1 MGTTQISLI
10 REHTVAIKP
19 PRALWVSFE
28 LGRPLGVPNDPAFQ
42 TRVLRAALEL
52 MDAES
57 GPVLEDYPED
67 VPPELAGVDFT
78 GMSCPIDLPQPASVE
93 HGSAEDLLQE
103 IRQVAPWYNLA
114 VDQRGRT
121 TVGISDLDIQQAGRF
136 LAGYLDDE
144 ATPAPRG
151 DLTTARLLKLVCED
165 LKAYYSEAASA
176 QPGMS
181 ASIAVEHW
189 LFNETV
195 LGKLLWQ
202 LRNTRTEHEDDE
214 TRFFARRSLIP
225 DRQVQYKGAKAYDP

>member
-1 MGTTQISLI
+1 M
-10 REHTVAIKP
+10 
-19 PRALWVSFE
+19 SFE

-78 GMSCPIDLPQPASVE
+78 GMSCPIDLPQPSSVE
-93 HGSAEDLLQE
+93 HGIVEDLLQE
-103 IRQVAPWYNLA
+103 IQQVAPWYDLA
-114 VDQRGRT
+114 VSQRGRT
-121 TVGISDLDIQQAGRF
+121 TVGISELNMEQAGRF
-136 LAGYLDDE
+136 LAGYIVDE
-144 ATPAPRG
+144 TTPAPRS
-151 DLTTARLLKLVCED
+151 DLTTGRLLKFVCED

-195 LGKLLWQ
+195 LGGLLWQ
-202 LRNTRTEHEDDE
+202 LRDTRTEHEDDE
-214 TRFFARRSLIP
+214 TSYLARRSLIP
-225 DRQVQYKGAKAYDP
+225 DRQIQYKGAKVYHP

>member
-1 MGTTQISLI
+1 MI
-10 REHTVAIKP
+10 REHTDAIKP
-19 PRALWVSFE
+19 PRALWVPFE

-42 TRVLRAALEL
+42 NRALRACLEL
-52 MDAES
+52 LDAES
-57 GPVLEDYPED
+57 GPVLKDYPED
-67 VPPELAGVDFT
+67 VPAELGSVDFT
-78 GMSCPIDLPQPASVE
+78 GMSCPIDLPQPSSNGYGFAQ
-93 HGSAEDLLQE
+93 DLLLE
-103 IRQVAPWYNLA
+103 IQQVAPWYDLA
-114 VDQRGRT
+114 VSQRGRT
-121 TVGISDLDIQQAGRF
+121 TVGISDLDMEQAGRF
-136 LAGYLDDE
+136 LAGYIEDE

-151 DLTTARLLKLVCED
+151 DLTTGRLLKFVCED

-214 TRFFARRSLIP
+214 TRYFARRSLIP
-225 DRQVQYKGAKAYDP
+225 DRQIQYKGATVYHS

>member
-1 MGTTQISLI
+1 M
-10 REHTVAIKP
+10 
-19 PRALWVSFE
+19 WVSFE

-67 VPPELAGVDFT
+67 VPPELAGVDFA
-78 GMSCPIDLPQPASVE
+78 GMSCPIDLPQPSSVE
-93 HGSAEDLLQE
+93 HGIVDDLLQE
-103 IRQVAPWYNLA
+103 IRQVAPWYDLA
-114 VDQRGRT
+114 VSQRGRT
-121 TVGISDLDIQQAGRF
+121 TVGISDLDMEPAGRF
-136 LAGYLDDE
+136 LAGYIEDE
-144 ATPAPRG
+144 ATPAPRE

-202 LRNTRTEHEDDE
+202 LRNTGVEHEDE
-214 TRFFARRSLIP
+214 EIKYFTRRSLIP
-225 DRQVQYKGAKAYDP
+225 DRQVQYKGAIAYDP

>member
-1 MGTTQISLI
+1 M
-10 REHTVAIKP
+10 
-19 PRALWVSFE
+19 SFE

-57 GPVLEDYPED
+57 GPVLQDYPED

-78 GMSCPIDLPQPASVE
+78 GMSCPIDLPQPSPVE
-93 HGSAEDLLQE
+93 HGVTEDLLLE
-103 IRQVAPWYNLA
+103 IRQVAPWYDLA
-114 VDQRGRT
+114 VSQRGRT
-121 TVGISDLDIQQAGRF
+121 TVGISDLDMEQSARF
-136 LAGYLDDE
+136 LADYIEDE
-144 ATPAPRG
+144 ATPAPRE
-151 DLTTARLLKLVCED
+151 DLTTGRLLKFVCED

-181 ASIAVEHW
+181 TSIAVEHW

-202 LRNTRTEHEDDE
+202 LRDTRTEHEDDE
-214 TRFFARRSLIP
+214 TRFLARRSLIP
-225 DRQVQYKGAKAYDP
+225 DRQIQYKGATAYQP

>member
-1 MGTTQISLI
+1 M
-10 REHTVAIKP
+10 
-19 PRALWVSFE
+19 WVSFE

-67 VPPELAGVDFT
+67 VPPELAGADFT
-78 GMSCPIDLPQPASVE
+78 GMSCPIDLPQPSFVE
-93 HGSAEDLLQE
+93 HSIVDDLLQE
-103 IRQVAPWYNLA
+103 IRQVAPWYDLA
-114 VDQRGRT
+114 VSQRGRT
-121 TVGISDLDIQQAGRF
+121 TVGISDLDVEPACRF
-136 LAGYLDDE
+136 LAGYIEDE
-144 ATPAPRG
+144 ATPAPHG

-202 LRNTRTEHEDDE
+202 LRDTGAEHEDDE
-214 TRFFARRSLIP
+214 TRYFARRILIP
-225 DRQVQYKGAKAYDP
+225 DRQVQYKGAIAYDP

>member
-1 MGTTQISLI
+1 M
-10 REHTVAIKP
+10 
-19 PRALWVSFE
+19 WVSFE

-78 GMSCPIDLPQPASVE
+78 GMSCPIDLPHPSPVE
-93 HGSAEDLLQE
+93 HGIVEDLLRE
-103 IRQVAPWYNLA
+103 IRQVGPWYDLA
-114 VDQRGRT
+114 VSQRGRT
-121 TVGISDLDIQQAGRF
+121 TVGISDLDMEQAARF
-136 LAGYLDDE
+136 LAGYLEDE

-151 DLTTARLLKLVCED
+151 DLTTGRLLKLVCED

-202 LRNTRTEHEDDE
+202 LRNTHTEHEDDE
-214 TRFFARRSLIP
+214 TKFLARRSLIP
-225 DRQVQYKGAKAYDP
+225 DRQIQYKGAQAYNP

>member
-1 MGTTQISLI
+1 M
-10 REHTVAIKP
+10 
-19 PRALWVSFE
+19 
-28 LGRPLGVPNDPAFQ
+28 PNDPAFQ
-42 TRVLRAALEL
+42 TRVLQAALEL

-78 GMSCPIDLPQPASVE
+78 GMSCPIDLPQPSSVE
-93 HGSAEDLLQE
+93 HGIVEDLLQE
-103 IRQVAPWYNLA
+103 LRQVAPWYDLA

-136 LAGYLDDE
+136 LAGFIEDE
-144 ATPAPRG
+144 ATPAPHG

-202 LRNTRTEHEDDE
+202 LRNTGTEHEDDE

>member
-1 MGTTQISLI
+1 MI

-52 MDAES
+52 TDAES

-78 GMSCPIDLPQPASVE
+78 GMSCPIDLPQPSPVE
-93 HGSAEDLLQE
+93 HGSAEDLLPE
-103 IRQVAPWYNLA
+103 IQQVAPWYDLA
-114 VDQRGRT
+114 VSQRGRT
-121 TVGISDLDIQQAGRF
+121 TVGISNLDIQQAGRF
-136 LAGYLDDE
+136 LAGHLDDE

-151 DLTTARLLKLVCED
+151 DLTTSRLLKLVCED

-214 TRFFARRSLIP
+214 TRYFARRSLIP
-225 DRQVQYKGAKAYDP
+225 DRQVQYRGAKAYDP

>member
-1 MGTTQISLI
+1 M
-10 REHTVAIKP
+10 
-19 PRALWVSFE
+19 WVSFE

-67 VPPELAGVDFT
+67 VPPELAGADFT
-78 GMSCPIDLPQPASVE
+78 GMSCPIDLPQPSSVE
-93 HGSAEDLLQE
+93 HGIVEDLLQE
-103 IRQVAPWYNLA
+103 IRQVAPWYDLA
-114 VDQRGRT
+114 VSQRGRT
-121 TVGISDLDIQQAGRF
+121 TVGISDLDVEQAGRF
-136 LAGYLDDE
+136 LAGYIEDE

-202 LRNTRTEHEDDE
+202 LRNTGAEHEDDE
-214 TRFFARRSLIP
+214 TRYFARRILIP

>member
-1 MGTTQISLI
+1 M
-10 REHTVAIKP
+10 
-19 PRALWVSFE
+19 SFE

-78 GMSCPIDLPQPASVE
+78 GMSCPIDLPQPSSVE
-93 HGSAEDLLQE
+93 HGIIENLLQE
-103 IRQVAPWYNLA
+103 IQQVAPWYDLA
-114 VDQRGRT
+114 VSQRGRT
-121 TVGISDLDIQQAGRF
+121 TVGISDLDMEQAARF
-136 LAGYLDDE
+136 LAGYIEDE

-151 DLTTARLLKLVCED
+151 DLTTGRLLKLVCED

-195 LGKLLWQ
+195 LGKLLWE

-214 TRFFARRSLIP
+214 TRYFARRSLIP

>member
-1 MGTTQISLI
+1 M
-10 REHTVAIKP
+10 
-19 PRALWVSFE
+19 
-28 LGRPLGVPNDPAFQ
+28 PNDPAFQ

-67 VPPELAGVDFT
+67 VPPELAGADFN
-78 GMSCPIDLPQPASVE
+78 GMSCPIDLPQPSSVE
-93 HGSAEDLLQE
+93 PGIVEDLLQE
-103 IRQVAPWYNLA
+103 IHQVAPWYDLA
-114 VDQRGRT
+114 VSQRGRT
-121 TVGISDLDIQQAGRF
+121 TVGISDLDMEQAARF
-136 LAGYLDDE
+136 LAGYIEDE

-151 DLTTARLLKLVCED
+151 DLTTGRLLKIVCED

-189 LFNETV
+189 LFNETT
-195 LGKLLWQ
+195 LGKLLWEI
-202 LRNTRTEHEDDE
+202 RNTRTEHEDDE
-214 TRFFARRSLIP
+214 TRYFARRSLIP

>member
-1 MGTTQISLI
+1 M
-10 REHTVAIKP
+10 
-19 PRALWVSFE
+19 WVPFE

-57 GPVLEDYPED
+57 GPVLQDYPED
-67 VPPELAGVDFT
+67 VPSELAGADFT
-78 GMSCPIDLPQPASVE
+78 GMSCPIGLPQPSSSE
-93 HGSAEDLLQE
+93 HRIVEDLLLE
-103 IRQVAPWYNLA
+103 IQQVAPWYDLA
-114 VDQRGRT
+114 VSQRGRT
-121 TVGISDLDIQQAGRF
+121 TVGISDLDVQQAGRF
-136 LAGYLDDE
+136 LAGYLRDE
-144 ATPAPRG
+144 STPAPRE
-151 DLTTARLLKLVCED
+151 DLTTGRLLKLVCED

-202 LRNTRTEHEDDE
+202 LRNTGTEHEDDE
-214 TRFFARRSLIP
+214 IKFFARRSLIP
-225 DRQVQYKGAKAYDP
+225 DRQIQYKGATAYHP